1 MGKIW
6 RKCRG
11 KSELSKDSH
20 RIDTASKLFVLPLL
34 STLVEPCCCRRT
46 CWSLI
51 YAIASCC
58 CCCCCWP
65 SCPCLCVPKDF
76 RGLTFDPITMPGTRH
91 QSRLP
96 PIDHRPSTIHIPV
109 SLSTLFFIW
118 PHWQRLVYD
127 NFLWLIVFDYTCRC
141 RANNN
146 NKISQWRQHQ
156 CRYLSILVYGYLWV
170 SYCSCASSTRFPF
183 L

>member
-1 MGKIW
+1 M
-6 RKCRG
+6 
-11 KSELSKDSH
+11 
-20 RIDTASKLFVLPLL
+20 PLL
-34 STLVEPCCCRRT
+34 VVVAVAAAGLAIV
-46 CWSLI
+46 SLSVC
-51 YAIASCC
+51 AKGFSRAHLRPNNNS
-58 CCCCCWP
+58 
-65 SCPCLCVPKDF
+65 
-76 RGLTFDPITMPGTRH
+76 RH
-91 QSRLP
+91 QAPKP
-96 PIDHRPSTIHIPV
+96 PTTNRPSTIHIPV

-170 SYCSCASSTRFPF
+170 SYCSGASSTRFPF

>member
-1 MGKIW
+1 MGKIG

-96 PIDHRPSTIHIPV
+96 PIDHRPSIFQSHCQLYFSFGRIGSVLFMIIFYGLLYLITRAGVGRTTITK
-109 SLSTLFFIW
+109 SASG
-118 PHWQRLVYD
+118 D
-127 NFLWLIVFDYTCRC
+127 NTNVGT
-141 RANNN
+141 
-146 NKISQWRQHQ
+146 
-156 CRYLSILVYGYLWV
+156 
-170 SYCSCASSTRFPF
+170 
-183 L
+183 